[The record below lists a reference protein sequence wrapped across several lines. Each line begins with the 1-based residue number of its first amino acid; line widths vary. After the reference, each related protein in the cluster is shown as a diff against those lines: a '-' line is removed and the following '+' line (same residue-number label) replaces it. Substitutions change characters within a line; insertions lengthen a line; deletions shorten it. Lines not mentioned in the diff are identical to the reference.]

1 MKFVC
6 QQGTVLGGSPIPKGY
21 LRFGDREGPNPQTV
35 GALVCGKDPRDLH
48 TRSHKILEDF
58 LNSLIKAGPHVF
70 LNFRCQRALQVTQS
84 VEEAHPNT

>member
-35 GALVCGKDPRDLH
+35 GALVCGKDPLREASEQIHRPMSDKPLGV
-48 TRSHKILEDF
+48 S
-58 LNSLIKAGPHVF
+58 SLGHSQDA
-70 LNFRCQRALQVTQS
+70 RAR
-84 VEEAHPNT
+84 P